1 MVSVFVLLALNDRSF
16 IPQLRAAW
24 QRRIDAAP
32 DDPNTY
38 INMGEFL
45 KALAPNDACQYYER
59 ALALEPG
66 DELVE
71 LAFATAR
78 HLAHHSVDE
87 KFEDDDCGGAT
98 CLFDVLLAGD
108 ELLEETRGRMQPSDD
123 DWKSSFEIV
132 HPLVWSPL
140 LISFAQ
146 SANGPPADSSAAMI
160 CKSALRMMYKTIPG
174 KSEAGIVLRK
184 PNLRKLWKDLVKL

>member
-1 MVSVFVLLALNDRSF
+1 MCCPEFRSRWIESTIWTINNVPEIPRTLVSVFVLLALNDRSF

-87 KFEDDDCGGAT
+87 KFEDDD
-98 CLFDVLLAGD
+98 
-108 ELLEETRGRMQPSDD
+108 
-123 DWKSSFEIV
+123 
-132 HPLVWSPL
+132 
-140 LISFAQ
+140 
-146 SANGPPADSSAAMI
+146 
-160 CKSALRMMYKTIPG
+160 
-174 KSEAGIVLRK
+174 
-184 PNLRKLWKDLVKL
+184 